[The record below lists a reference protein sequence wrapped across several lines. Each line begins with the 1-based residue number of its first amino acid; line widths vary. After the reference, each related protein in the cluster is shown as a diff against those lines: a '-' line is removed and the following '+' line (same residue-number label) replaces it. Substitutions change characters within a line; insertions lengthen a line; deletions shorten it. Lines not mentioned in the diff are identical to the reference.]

1 MKRVLL
7 DINEDLHRVALVEDG
22 TLVELYYE
30 SKRQQSLVGN
40 VYVGRVEQVATNL
53 QACFV
58 DIGHGKNGYLYY
70 GNQRATS
77 DEMKNP
83 EKPKVGDSVLVQVE
97 KDAQG
102 SKGAVLTKKI
112 SFAGKFIVLTKEMGE
127 VGVSRKITDEEE
139 RNRIREIA
147 KSLLSDGYS
156 AVVRT
161 NGEGKTTEEFAKEIA
176 VLEEKANGLEK
187 AMYQK
192 PPVLLVEMNQ
202 PIAKAVRDFYGQGVE
217 EFVLNDKKEF
227 ESLLATDDFNGEN
240 QPKLKLYEGK
250 MPLFAEYMVESQ
262 GQKALEQK
270 VWLKSGGFL
279 VIEET
284 EACVVVDVNSG
295 KASGKGD
302 LQKLVQKTNV
312 EAAVEVAKQMRLRN
326 LSGIIIVDFIDM
338 VSKEAQQLVEKTL
351 IAEVKKDRIKT
362 VVVGMTSLG
371 LMQMTRKKTKPSLHR
386 QMTTKCRQCEGVG
399 SVPSIDWTVVRMR
412 KEVEGILANTI
423 YNLVTVE
430 ADGRLLGAFSGK
442 DGGYLQKLSDT
453 FGGKV
458 VCQKNDQMG
467 FGQFVIEKEK
477 MK

>member
-7 DINEDLHRVALVEDG
+7 DIGEDLHRVALVEDG

-30 SKRQQSLVGN
+30 SKRQESLVGN
-40 VYVGRVEQVATNL
+40 VYVGRVEQVVPNL

-58 DIGHGKNGYLYY
+58 EIGAGKKGYLYY
-70 GNQRATS
+70 GNHRATS
-77 DEMKNP
+77 DETKN
-83 EKPKVGDSVLVQVE
+83 ENKPKVGDSLIVQVE

-102 SKGAVLTKKI
+102 NKGAVLTKNI
-112 SFAGKFIVLTKEMGE
+112 SFAGKFLVLTKEDGA
-127 VGVSRKITDEEE
+127 VGVSRKLTDEEE
-139 RNRIREIA
+139 RNRIRDIVT
-147 KSLLSDGYS
+147 SLLPEGYS
-156 AVVRT
+156 AIVRT
-161 NGEGKTTEEFAKEIA
+161 NGAGKTEPEFAKE
-176 VLEEKANGLEK
+176 VTQLLEKSATLEK

-192 PPVLLVEMNQ
+192 PPLLLVEMNQ

-217 EFVLNDKKEF
+217 EFVLNDK
-227 ESLLATDDFNGEN
+227 ESYELLLESDDFNGEH
-240 QPKLKLYEGK
+240 QPHLQLYEGK

-262 GQKALEQK
+262 SQKALEQK

-302 LQKLVQKTNV
+302 LQKLVKKTNV

-338 VSKEAQQLVEKTL
+338 VSKDDQKFVEKTL
-351 IAEVKKDRIKT
+351 IDAVKKDRIKT
-362 VVVGMTSLG
+362 IVVGMTSLG
-371 LMQMTRKKTKPSLHR
+371 LMQITRKKTKPSLHR
-386 QMTTKCRQCEGVG
+386 QMTTKCRQCDGTG

-423 YNLVTVE
+423 YNHITVE
-430 ADGRLLGAFSGK
+430 ADGRLLYAFAGK
-442 DGGYLQKLSDT
+442 NNGYLQKLSDT
-453 FGGKV
+453 FDGTV
-458 VCQKNDQMG
+458 VCVANEEMG
-467 FGQFVIEKEK
+467 FGQFAIDKK
-477 MK
+477 KQN